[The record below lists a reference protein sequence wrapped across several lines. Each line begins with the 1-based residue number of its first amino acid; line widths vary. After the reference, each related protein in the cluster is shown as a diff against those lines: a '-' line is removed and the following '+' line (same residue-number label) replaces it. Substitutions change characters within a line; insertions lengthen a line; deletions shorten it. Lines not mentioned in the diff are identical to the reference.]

1 MYTKQLGDTKIKIP
15 VIGLGTSLFIE
26 DPSIITA
33 GIELGATHIDTA
45 ESYGTE
51 PAVGKAIKNIR
62 DKVFL
67 STKISPKNFSEKNV
81 FEAANNSLKNL
92 NVNHIDLY
100 QLHAYS
106 DEIPIEETM
115 QSMNDLVDQG
125 KIRFIGVSN
134 FNVQQL
140 QRAQKASKHKIVSN
154 QVIYNLSD
162 REIEKELIPFCEK
175 NKITIIAYTP
185 IGKFGFSNEQ
195 NGERKRYEIGNQ
207 DINFKIRKILNSIG
221 DEIGKTW
228 AQVALNWCV
237 INPQVVAIPK
247 ASSKER
253 ILENLESTNIQL
265 SDSQINLLESVVLK

>member
-15 VIGLGTSLFIE
+15 VIGLGTALFIE
-26 DPSIITA
+26 DPSIITT
-33 GIELGATHIDTA
+33 GVELGATHIDTA

-134 FNVQQL
+134 FNVQQSFEVNY
-140 QRAQKASKHKIVSN
+140 KFF
-154 QVIYNLSD
+154 D
-162 REIEKELIPFCEK
+162 RRRPGGIRSRL
-175 NKITIIAYTP
+175 TI
-185 IGKFGFSNEQ
+185 
-195 NGERKRYEIGNQ
+195 
-207 DINFKIRKILNSIG
+207 FKM
-221 DEIGKTW
+221 
-228 AQVALNWCV
+228 V
-237 INPQVVAIPK
+237 P
-247 ASSKER
+247 
-253 ILENLESTNIQL
+253 
-265 SDSQINLLESVVLK
+265 

>member
-15 VIGLGTSLFIE
+15 AIGLGTSLFIE

-67 STKISPKNFSEKNV
+67 STKISPKNFSQENV

-100 QLHAYS
+100 QLHAYN

-115 QSMNDLVDQG
+115 ESMNSLVDQG

-195 NGERKRYEIGNQ
+195 NGERKRSEIGNQ
-207 DINFKIRKILNSIG
+207 DISFKIRKILNSIG

-265 SDSQINLLESVVLK
+265 SDSQINLLESVVPK

>member
-1 MYTKQLGDTKIKIP
+1 
-15 VIGLGTSLFIE
+15 
-26 DPSIITA
+26 

-81 FEAANNSLKNL
+81 FKAANNSLKNL

-195 NGERKRYEIGNQ
+195 NGERKRSEIGNQ